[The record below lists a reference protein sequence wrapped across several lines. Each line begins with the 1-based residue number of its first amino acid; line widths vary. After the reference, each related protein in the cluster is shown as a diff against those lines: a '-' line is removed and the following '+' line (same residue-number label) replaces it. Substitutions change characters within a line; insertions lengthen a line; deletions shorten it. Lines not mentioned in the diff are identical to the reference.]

1 MFPSRFGHIFRSF
14 GRYYSR
20 SKARAA
26 YGKGRRLGTSKVK
39 YRSLKETQRK
49 KLVNT
54 TGDEPFDPD
63 DLAEMSARFSGIIKD
78 SDEGYVMEFII
89 SKADAKEMSI
99 CWAAARRGDKLS
111 IAMCLSE
118 FGKIVS
124 ELEQA
129 LRRDD

>member
-1 MFPSRFGHIFRSF
+1 MPPNLADDNDF
-14 GRYYSR
+14 
-20 SKARAA
+20 
-26 YGKGRRLGTSKVK
+26 
-39 YRSLKETQRK
+39 
-49 KLVNT
+49 N
-54 TGDEPFDPD
+54 PD
-63 DLAEMSARFSGIIKD
+63 DMSELEGIFANMISDNESGF
-78 SDEGYVMEFII
+78 VMEFII

-129 LRRDD
+129 LRRDN